1 MNFFPKRHR
10 KGISGESADIGARM
24 RQLKE
29 ELDRAKERL
38 EQLNDVK
45 SNFVSVIS
53 HELRTPL
60 TSIKE
65 GVSLLLDRALGDL
78 NPRQE
83 EFLRIVKRNTDRLT
97 RLVNDLLDLSRLETG
112 GVRFKKGATSIE
124 PLIGSIEASLAP
136 LLSQKKM
143 RLVTHFPKELPP
155 VYVDAGRVRQVLGHL
170 LENALKFAEQPGEV
184 VLEAALCPEG
194 DWGSWKDARY
204 VKISVKDHGMG
215 IPSDQIHKLFNKFE
229 QLHRKVGP
237 GAQGTGLG
245 LSICRQIIER
255 HGGRIWIES
264 SQGKGTVCSL
274 TLPVY
279 SETLELLSIFEE
291 YKLDAALERNPLLI
305 IIFSLPEDEEFH
317 GERLESLRGFL
328 ESQIRSS
335 DRLFYYPRENAFY
348 LFVVSERPAE
358 LSLLERIQKSIKHYL
373 RSKAVAWSFYPED
386 GQDMDHLKQ
395 KAFQRAEAA

>member
-1 MNFFPKRHR
+1 MSFFSRRDRIHL
-10 KGISGESADIGARM
+10 I
-24 RQLKE
+24 KE

-38 EQLNDVK
+38 TQLNDVK
-45 SNFVSVIS
+45 SNFISVIS

-65 GVSLLLDRALGDL
+65 GVSLLLDGALGDL
-78 NPRQE
+78 NPRQK
-83 EFLRIVKRNTDRLT
+83 EFLGIVKRNTDRLT

-112 GVRFKKGATSIE
+112 GVRFKKGATTIE
-124 PLIGSIEASLAP
+124 PLVGSVETSLTS
-136 LLSQKKM
+136 LISQKKM
-143 RLVTHFPKELPP
+143 RLVTHFSKGLPP
-155 VYVDAGRVRQVLGHL
+155 VYVDAARLKQVLEQL
-170 LENALKFAEQPGEV
+170 LENALKFAERPGEV
-184 VLEAALCPEG
+184 GIEVTLCPQG
-194 DWGSWKDARY
+194 DWGSWKEARY

-215 IPSDQIHKLFNKFE
+215 IPRDQIHKLFNKFE

-245 LSICRQIIER
+245 LAICRQIIER

-264 SQGKGTVCSL
+264 SEGKGAVFSM

-279 SETLELLSIFEE
+279 SEELELLSIFEE
-291 YKLDAALERNPLLI
+291 YKLNAALERNPLLI
-305 IIFSLPEDEEFH
+305 LIFSLSEEESFH
-317 GERLESLRGFL
+317 GDRLEALRGFL

-358 LSLLERIQKSIKHYL
+358 LSLLERIQKSIRSYL
-373 RSKAVAWSFYPED
+373 TSKAVTWSFYPED
-386 GQDMDHLKQ
+386 GQDMEHLKQ
-395 KAFQRAEAA
+395 RALQRAA